1 MADEDSF
8 NRRIADVLREPR
20 ETLDVEI
27 KGWLDIVQDNGH
39 RATLAKAIVA
49 LANHGGGLVL
59 IGLTETADGIVAD
72 ANRPANLAGYSVDHV
87 NAVVN
92 RYIEP
97 PFHCDVKLGKR
108 PADDLEYPIVVVPGG
123 HQFPVRAARSGPN
136 NEGIRENVYYIRRP
150 GPQSEG
156 PQSGQ
161 EWDQLLRRCIT
172 NARDDLLDRFRVLMA
187 GGAPAVAAP
196 EAVTDRVWRWYEASE
211 ARWQEIANTFPVGA
225 SARLSHGH
233 YAVGYQLIHDDLK
246 LIAGPP
252 LLDRLQ
258 AGVVRYT
265 GWPPFWVPHVQG
277 IAPYPHDGN
286 IECTMAHG
294 GQADPGLADFW
305 RATPEGQFFILRGFQ
320 EDARGEGHEPGTT
333 LELTTPV
340 WRMGEILLHAA
351 SMARQ
356 FEVPDAKV
364 VFCVRWTGL
373 RGRTLVSHANHL
385 WYDLED
391 HSARQDVFQSQATI
405 QADQIADALPEIVD
419 QLLRPFYELF
429 NFFDPPVAFVANE
442 LARMRDRR

>member
-27 KGWLDIVQDNGH
+27 KGWLDIVHENSH

-59 IGLTETADGIVAD
+59 IGLTETVNGIEAD

-87 NAVVN
+87 NAVIN

-97 PFHCDVKLGKR
+97 PFHCDVKFGNR
-108 PADDLEYPIVVVPGG
+108 PADNLEYPIVVVPGG
-123 HQFPVRAARSGPN
+123 HQFPIRAARSGPN

-161 EWDQLLRRCIT
+161 EWDQLIRRCIT

-187 GGAPAVAAP
+187 GGAPAVVAP
-196 EAVTDRVWRWYEASE
+196 EAVTDRVWRWYEASK
-211 ARWQEIANTFPVGA
+211 ARWEDIANTFPMGA
-225 SARLSHGH
+225 SARLPHGH

-246 LIAGPP
+246 PIAGPG
-252 LLDRLQ
+252 LLDKLQ

-265 GWPPFWVPHVQG
+265 GWPPFWVPHVQH
-277 IAPYPHDGN
+277 IAPYPYNGM

-294 GQADPGLADFW
+294 GQADPGHADFW
-305 RATPEGQFFILRGFQ
+305 RATPEGQFFLLRGFQ
-320 EDARGEGHEPGTT
+320 EDARGEGHEPGKT
-333 LELTTPV
+333 LEVTTPI

-356 FEVPDAKV
+356 FLVPDAKV
-364 VFCVRWTGL
+364 VFCVRWTGIG
-373 RGRTLVSHANHL
+373 GRTLVSHTSHL

-391 HSARQDVFQSQATI
+391 YSARQDVFQNQITI
-405 QADQIADALPEIVD
+405 QADQIADVLPETVD
-419 QLLRPFYELF
+419 QLLRPLYELF
-429 NFFDPPVAFVANE
+429 SFFDPPRAFVANE

>member
-1 MADEDSF
+1 MVDEDGF

-27 KGWLDIVQDNGH
+27 KGWLDIAHDNAH
-39 RATLAKAIVA
+39 RATLAKAIIA

-59 IGLTETADGIVAD
+59 IGLTETADGVVAAD
-72 ANRPANLAGYSVDHV
+72 NRPQNLAGYSADHV

-108 PADDLEYPIVVVPGG
+108 PADDFDYPIVVVPGG

-136 NEGIRENVYYIRRP
+136 DEGIQRNVYYIRRP

-161 EWDQLLRRCIT
+161 EWDQLIRRCIA

-187 GGAPAVAAP
+187 GGAPAVVAP
-196 EAVTDRVWRWYEASE
+196 EAVTDRIWRWCEASE
-211 ARWQEIANTFPVGA
+211 ARWQDITNTFPEGA

-246 LIAGPP
+246 PIMGPA
-252 LLDRLQ
+252 LLDRLR

-265 GWPPFWVPHVQG
+265 GWPPFWVPQVQD
-277 IAPYPHDGN
+277 IAPYPYDDK
-286 IECTMAHG
+286 IECTMARG
-294 GQADPGLADFW
+294 GQSDPGHADFW
-305 RATPEGQFFILRGFQ
+305 RATPEGQFFLLRGFQ
-320 EDARGEGHEPGTT
+320 EDAREEGREPGTT

-351 SMARQ
+351 SMAKQ

-364 VFCVRWTGL
+364 VFCVRWAGL
-373 RGRTLVSHANHL
+373 RGRMLVSHANRH
-385 WYDLED
+385 WDDLENF
-391 HSARQDVFQSQATI
+391 SAHQDVFRNQIII

-419 QLLRPFYELF
+419 PLLRPFYALF
-429 NFFDPPVAFVANE
+429 NFFDPPQAFVANE